1 MKKELEFLK
10 QELLQLLDNIERIE
24 IRKKLEKNNTYCSY
38 KTKEVGELKHRM
50 VSIKHRMSS
59 LRKVCS
65 YDLLKK

>member
-1 MKKELEFLK
+1 MQKQLKFLK

-24 IRKKLEKNNTYCSY
+24 KRKILEKNDKYPSS

-59 LRKVCS
+59 LRNVCS
-65 YDLLKK
+65 SDLFKK

>member
-1 MKKELEFLK
+1 MKKQLEFLK

-24 IRKKLEKNNTYCSY
+24 IRKELEKNDKYYSY

>member
-1 MKKELEFLK
+1 MKKQLEFLK

-24 IRKKLEKNNTYCSY
+24 IRKDLEKNMKYPSY

-59 LRKVCS
+59 LRTVCS
-65 YDLLKK
+65 SDLLKQ